1 MLKVEHVATLTTCQ
15 IQVATLHY
23 PKDVTL
29 RQTECGG
36 KRTIEGTRREEG
48 VVRTKEVRKW
58 DEEPSGEVEGNEG
71 PHYRIYS

>member
-1 MLKVEHVATLTTCQ
+1 M
-15 IQVATLHY
+15 
-23 PKDVTL
+23 TL

-36 KRTIEGTRREEG
+36 KGTIEGTRREEG

-71 PHYRIYS
+71 PHYRMNL